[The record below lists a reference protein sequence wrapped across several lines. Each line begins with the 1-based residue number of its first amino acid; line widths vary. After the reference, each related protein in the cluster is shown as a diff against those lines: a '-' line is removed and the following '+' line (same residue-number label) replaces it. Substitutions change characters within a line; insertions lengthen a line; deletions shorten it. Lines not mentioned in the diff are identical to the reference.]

1 MSQLSPPIS
10 DDGLTAIHWRTLRLL
25 NIYRLII
32 ALIFASSLFLSH
44 EKLWLDNNTA
54 IYYYT
59 SISYFIFS
67 VIAAACTWRRYPSL
81 EISLPTQTILDINF
95 IVLLMFS
102 MGGSKSGIGL
112 LLIIIIA
119 GASLVSQ
126 GRLALFYAAI
136 ATISLLLEQTYR
148 SLNYDSQSDG
158 YTQTAMLSL
167 SCFAIA
173 WLAHSLAK
181 RMQQSETLASQR
193 GIDLENLAQIN
204 ELITQEMQDGVLVVD
219 HKLMV
224 KQHNIQADSLLGIG
238 LSNWAESWL
247 EQPLNN
253 TMPELAKLLELWGK
267 EQLVCNT
274 NANSIIKL
282 QTEARELRLR
292 FLPVSTKR
300 SDGAVIFIEDWS
312 QTQTQAQQ
320 LKLAALGRLT
330 ANIAHEI
337 RNPLSAISHANQLL
351 QEDAV
356 INSTSQRMLQII
368 ADNVQRVDQ
377 IVKDV
382 LELNRRDRTN
392 QETIDLELFLT
403 EFHIQFC
410 IVESIPVSVFKLSLA
425 NSLTRIKF
433 DRRHLNQIL
442 WNLCKNGWRHCKKRD
457 ASLTLNLVVSN
468 KTQSIRIEINDDGG
482 GVPTD
487 IMPHLFEPFFTTESS
502 GTGLGLYIAR
512 ELSEANGAKIQYRP
526 VEIGSQFIISI
537 KNLKSQEK
545 LNT

>member
-274 NANSIIKL
+274 TANSIIKL

-442 WNLCKNGWRHCKKRD
+442 WNLCKNGWRHCEKRD